1 MPVPA
6 EIRVDDETER
16 RCPAETGRRTDLE
29 PERREMTDAPVR
41 FGIVGCASMGETH
54 ADAINA
60 VEGPDLRACADH
72 TAETARSFGSA
83 HDCAAYGGHA
93 EMFADAPL
101 DAVCVCTPNGT
112 HREVVVDAA
121 AAGLDV
127 LCEKPLDVTPERV
140 AEMEAAC
147 REAGVVLAGVLQ
159 RRLLPSIRFAREA
172 VRDGRLG
179 RLVSA
184 DARMK
189 WHRDPSYYD
198 DSSWHGSETLDGGVL
213 FTQALHGVD
222 LLQWVAGGVER
233 VAGAT
238 ETRLH
243 DIGVPDTAAL
253 SLRFADGAVG
263 TVSATTATRPQQPI
277 SLEFNGT
284 EGTLRVTESGV
295 ELFETAAGR
304 TEVDLPGPPSD
315 GLHAAQMRDFVDA
328 VTEGR
333 PPMVSASE
341 AREALNVVFAAG
353 RSDRRDEWVPVSAFE
368 G

>member
-1 MPVPA
+1 
-6 EIRVDDETER
+6 
-16 RCPAETGRRTDLE
+16 
-29 PERREMTDAPVR
+29 MTDAPIR
-41 FGIVGCASMGETH
+41 FGIVGCASMGATH
-54 ADAINA
+54 ADAIEA
-60 VEGPDLRACADH
+60 VEGAELRACADH
-72 TAETARSFGSA
+72 TPATARAFGSA
-83 HDCAAYGGHA
+83 RNCAAYGGHA
-93 EMFADAPL
+93 EMFADASL
-101 DAVCVCTPNGT
+101 DAVCVCTPNGA

-127 LCEKPLDVTPERV
+127 FCEKPLEVTPERV

-147 REAGVVLAGVLQ
+147 REAGVTLACVLQ
-159 RRLLPSIRFAREA
+159 RRLLPSMQFAREA

-189 WHRDPSYYD
+189 WHRDPSYYGE
-198 DSSWHGSETLDGGVL
+198 SSWHGSETLDGGVL
-213 FTQALHGVD
+213 FTQALHGID

-238 ETRLH
+238 ETRSH
-243 DIGVPDTAAL
+243 DIEVPDTAAL
-253 SLRFADGAVG
+253 SVRFADGAVG

-295 ELFETAAGR
+295 DAFETAVGR
-304 TEVDLPGPPSD
+304 TEVDLPDPPAD
-315 GLHAAQMRDFVDA
+315 GLHATQMRDFVDA

-333 PPMVSASE
+333 PPMVTAKD
-341 AREALNVVFAAG
+341 AREALSVVFAAE
-353 RSDRRDEWVPVSAFE
+353 RSERRGEWVPTSAFE